1 MELVPLFGAM
11 IVTFVVLAGLI
22 KIFAG
27 WMKQRDK
34 LLSGR

>member
-11 IVTFVVLAGLI
+11 FVTVAVLIGLV